1 MSQRTLIELMYGKA
15 AHANP
20 LACVEDISFELAGR
34 REGNFPHSIWQL
46 VSHMNY
52 WMDYELRRIR
62 GDNPLYPSHAAEGWP
77 TDAAPA
83 SEAEWKKTIDQF
95 KELLGK
101 LAALAESTPDVLA
114 RDVPA
119 THPSHAKHSSSLLA
133 VLWQTLVHNSYHVGQ
148 IAMLRRALGAWPP
161 SGGGDSW

>member
-1 MSQRTLIELMYGKA
+1 
-15 AHANP
+15 
-20 LACVEDISFELAGR
+20 
-34 REGNFPHSIWQL
+34 
-46 VSHMNY
+46 MNY

-62 GDNPLYPSHAAEGWP
+62 GDNPLYPSHAAESWP
-77 TDAAPA
+77 TDPAPA
-83 SEAEWKKTIDQF
+83 SEAEWKKTIAQF
-95 KELLGK
+95 KELLGE
-101 LAALAESTPDVLA
+101 LAELAESAPDVLA

-119 THPSHAKHSSSLLA
+119 THASHAKHSSSLLA